1 ANGRLIGFDQD
12 KAAIIA
18 AQDKLKNFHNQID
31 LVHAN
36 FRHLDEKLKQLGIEE
51 VDGILFDLG
60 VSSPQLDEVGR
71 GFSYRGEAVLDMRM
85 NQSQGLSAYDIVNNW
100 TYEQLTYIFSNYGEE
115 RFAKRVARNIEQKR
129 EQQPIKTT
137 TALSEI
143 VREAIPAA

>member
-1 ANGRLIGFDQD
+1 LNIHPHGIYVDCTLGGGGHSYEILNNLEANGRLIGFDQD

-100 TYEQLTYIFSNYGEE
+100 TYEQLTYIFSN
-115 RFAKRVARNIEQKR
+115 
-129 EQQPIKTT
+129 
-137 TALSEI
+137 
-143 VREAIPAA
+143 